1 MVICNCIVNPDNI
14 VVILYLFF
22 LILFVDNISGYL
34 SSWGNIG
41 ACRFVLVTSN
51 AYL

>member
-1 MVICNCIVNPDNI
+1 MVICNCIVNLVRSLPF
-14 VVILYLFF
+14 LFNS
-22 LILFVDNISGYL
+22 FVDNISGYM

-41 ACRFVLVTSN
+41 ACRFGLVMSK